1 MKKIIITTVFLVLT
15 LVVTVF
21 LFSFENRQ
29 LINRNIVKNEKII
42 HIVPLGDIDEKYIN
56 FVKERII
63 SFYGFNCVIE
73 KRITLTDDIL
83 ASSKKRYEASKIL
96 AKYNSNK
103 NLLLLTSVDI
113 AHFNR
118 KKNIAEYGIIGLGY
132 RPGKT
137 CVVSTFRIKRNVSE
151 KKMMERL
158 EKVSIHEVGHNLG
171 LDHCTNDK
179 KCLMN
184 DVNGTVTQIDFEK
197 VWLCDKCSKQIGMKN
212 KTLK

>member
-1 MKKIIITTVFLVLT
+1 MKKIIITIAFLVLT
-15 LVVTVF
+15 LVVTVS

-29 LINRNIVKNEKII
+29 LINHNIVKNEKII

-56 FVKERII
+56 FVKECII

-96 AKYNSNK
+96 TKYNSNK

-171 LDHCTNDK
+171 LDHCNYDIE
-179 KCLMN
+179 CLMN
-184 DVNGTVTQIDFEK
+184 DARGTVKQIDRER
-197 VWLCDKCSKQIGMKN
+197 VWLCDNCRKIIGMK
-212 KTLK
+212 